1 MSKKSLRA
9 MPNYAAPSSAYRFSA
24 RLFHATA
31 MFIAKRDIRY
41 YLNGVLFMP
50 HPSGGAMIAATN
62 GHQMCVAYDPTGA
75 APADRIVSVCPA
87 LEAAAGRFHEGWV
100 HMDEALDSRV
110 IVSSKSGVESYV
122 QPGKALI
129 EGKYPNVF
137 RVMPSDPSKLQPAVS
152 GAVNAL
158 YMEAIGTMTKRLR
171 LRITA
176 LYQWQ
181 MDENSVIVS
190 RLEGEPNIV
199 LLTMPM
205 TSKRPDIVN
214 AMTTFKPMPVKTPE
228 PEPVPVAAVEPVAE
242 PAPAVPEPVP
252 APVEAPAAEPDSVQV
267 AIQALQAAAT
277 ALTALTALS
286 AKTKTLEPA

>member
-9 MPNYAAPSSAYRFSA
+9 MSNYAAPSSAYRFSA

-75 APADRIVSVCPA
+75 APVDRIVSVCPA
-87 LEAAAGRFHEGWV
+87 LEAAAGRFHEGGG
-100 HMDEALDSRV
+100 HMGEALDSRV
-110 IVSSKSGVESYV
+110 IVSSRSGEESYV
-122 QPGKALI
+122 QPGRALI
-129 EGKYPNVF
+129 EGKYPDVF

-158 YMEAIGTMTKRLR
+158 YVGAIATMTKRLR
-171 LRITA
+171 LRTAA

-181 MDENSVIVS
+181 MDENSAIVS
-190 RLEGEPNIV
+190 RLESEPNIV

-205 TSKRPDIVN
+205 SSCKRPDIVN
-214 AMTTFKPMPVKTPE
+214 AMATFKPMPVKTPE
-228 PEPVPVAAVEPVAE
+228 PEPVAAVEQAAE
-242 PAPAVPEPVP
+242 PAPAVPEPEP
-252 APVEAPAAEPDSVQV
+252 APAPVPVEAPAAEPDSVQV

-277 ALTALTALS
+277 ALTALS
-286 AKTKTLEPA
+286 AKTKTMEPA